1 VGVYFVFCRCW
12 VVLQHGFT
20 SNNFLCCLFKLQV
33 YESDFG
39 PPAGTS
45 SSNAVVV
52 ATVPAAATSSGDKAN
67 ISSSSSGGGTGYVRH
82 VVIQPTSLSYRYPHP
97 SNGGGSAGSN
107 SNVCLTWPP
116 PAHAA
121 AGAAAPQAGSSD
133 SNKAQPRVHSGRLP
147 EMPLSNL
154 ALATLG
160 LSAAAAA
167 NKAHKAQQ
175 QHPPSSSSFSSSAA
189 ASTSTTAAAVVSAAD
204 QLQHFNYA
212 YANNPVLRNRIARIP
227 KIPVFSPA
235 PQSILANT
243 QAERRAR
250 LEAIADA
257 SDSEDEKVVI
267 SKFRKCDE
275 EIIGEP
281 VLSRSFMLYFFFRAV

>member
-1 VGVYFVFCRCW
+1 
-12 VVLQHGFT
+12 
-20 SNNFLCCLFKLQV
+20 
-33 YESDFG
+33 
-39 PPAGTS
+39 
-45 SSNAVVV
+45 
-52 ATVPAAATSSGDKAN
+52 
-67 ISSSSSGGGTGYVRH
+67 VRH

-97 SNGGGSAGSN
+97 SNGSGAGSN

-121 AGAAAPQAGSSD
+121 AGAAAGAAAPQAGSGD

-154 ALATLG
+154 ALATQG

-175 QHPPSSSSFSSSAA
+175 LHPPSSSSSSSSSSAA
-189 ASTSTTAAAVVSAAD
+189 ASASTTAAAVVSAAD

-235 PQSILANT
+235 PQFILANT

-281 VLSRSFMLYFFFRAV
+281 VLSRSFVLYFFFRAVLTYFPFIIGCIML